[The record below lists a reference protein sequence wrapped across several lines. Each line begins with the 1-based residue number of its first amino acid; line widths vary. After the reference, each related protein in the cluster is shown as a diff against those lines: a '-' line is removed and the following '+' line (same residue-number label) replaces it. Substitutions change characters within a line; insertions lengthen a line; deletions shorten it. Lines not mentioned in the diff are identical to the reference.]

1 MGETQRDDSWQP
13 DWFTPEAIDTV
24 VVAFPDVYGR
34 LLGKR
39 MTRDF
44 FLEHTVSAGMRACK
58 YLLTADME
66 MEPLPGFKLA
76 SWDQGYGDFHGRLD
90 LGTLRPTPWQERTAI
105 VLTDLFHEDG
115 SEVAEAPRR
124 VLARQVERLAERGL
138 SAFMGSELEFY
149 LFDQDFRTIARK
161 GFRSPRQSSDY
172 LIDYHILHTGRD
184 QDVLARLR
192 NEMTAAGIPTECSK
206 GEWGRGQYELN
217 LVYAEANEM
226 ADRHVLYKTGAKEI
240 ADQQGRAL
248 TFMAK
253 WATGQAG
260 SSFHVH
266 SSLRDADGAGA
277 LFWDAKKSAPSDLF
291 RQFLGGLIKYTRE
304 LACFSAPTINS
315 YKRYQHNSWAPTKI
329 VWGHDNRTCGFR
341 IVGAGESLRIE
352 NRMPGADAN
361 PYLAFAA
368 TLAAG
373 LAGIDEKLDCGDPY
387 TGNAYEDATLPRLP
401 ETLDEAAE
409 ALAESDLAREAF
421 GADVIDFYAH
431 TARLETQAFNT
442 AVTDWERRRYFEQ
455 I

>member
-1 MGETQRDDSWQP
+1 MSETRIGGSWKP

-24 VVAFPDVYGR
+24 IVAFPDVYGR

-44 FLEHTVSAGMRACK
+44 FLEHTVLSGFHACN
-58 YLLTADME
+58 YLLAADIDMQ
-66 MEPLPGFKLA
+66 PLPGFKLA
-76 SWDQGYGDFHGRLD
+76 GWEQGYGDFHARLD
-90 LGTLRPTPWQERTAI
+90 LATLRPVPWHEKTAI
-105 VLTDLFHEDG
+105 VLADLFHEDG
-115 SEVAEAPRR
+115 SEIAEAPRH
-124 VLARQVERLAERGL
+124 VLARQVERLAERRL

-149 LFDQDFRTIARK
+149 LFDRDFRTIARK
-161 GFRSPRQSSDY
+161 GFRAPRQASDY
-172 LIDYHILHTGRD
+172 LIDYHILHAGRD
-184 QDVLARLR
+184 EDVLARLR
-192 NEMTAAGIPTECSK
+192 NEMAAARIPTECSK

-217 LVYAEANEM
+217 LVYAEARET

-253 WATGQAG
+253 WAADQAG

-266 SSLRDADGAGA
+266 SSLRDAEGAKS
-277 LFWDAKKSAPSDLF
+277 LFWDADRSAESELF
-291 RQFLGGLIKYTRE
+291 GRFLAGLIKYTRE
-304 LACFSAPTINS
+304 LAYFFAPTVNS
-315 YKRYQHNSWAPTKI
+315 YKRYQHSSWAPTKI
-329 VWGHDNRTCGFR
+329 VWGRDNRTCGFR
-341 IVGAGESLRIE
+341 IVGSGESLRIE

-387 TGNAYEDATLPRLP
+387 SGNAYEDNGLSRLP
-401 ETLDEAAE
+401 ETLGEAAD
-409 ALAESDLAREAF
+409 LLDKSTLARETF
-421 GADVIDFYAH
+421 GGDVVDYYAH
-431 TARLETQAFNT
+431 TARLETQAFNA